1 MKSLNSMTFQGF
13 HDLYEPFRGWGRGM
27 TIERGVG
34 DLKQKCP
41 LWGVGGGYRYFLELH
56 IVHALTTFYM
66 YMYYPSLNKL

>member
-41 LWGVGGGYRYFLELH
+41 LWGVGGG
-56 IVHALTTFYM
+56 V
-66 YMYYPSLNKL
+66 

>member
-1 MKSLNSMTFQGF
+1 MKSLNSMTFQVF

-41 LWGVGGGYRYFLELH
+41 LWGVGGGVIDIFWNYTLFML
-56 IVHALTTFYM
+56 
-66 YMYYPSLNKL
+66 

>member
-1 MKSLNSMTFQGF
+1 MKSLNSMTFQVF

-41 LWGVGGGYRYFLELH
+41 LWGVGGYRYFLELH
-56 IVHALTTFYM
+56 IAHALTTFYM

>member
-34 DLKQKCP
+34 DLKDFIFQAWKVMEFNCWS
-41 LWGVGGGYRYFLELH
+41 LKVMEKLKFCL
-56 IVHALTTFYM
+56 IV
-66 YMYYPSLNKL
+66 

>member
-41 LWGVGGGYRYFLELH
+41 LWGAGGGIDIFWNYTLFML
-56 IVHALTTFYM
+56 
-66 YMYYPSLNKL
+66 